1 MGRAAKG
8 WKKKNRSRSSCR
20 AHVHIASHDG
30 RCRYISSRGIAP
42 RRSQEHIGSMM
53 KAPQKRRR
61 PLDDRIQYFAERDS
75 LQDLQALFELEQA
88 NAALIRALEAAEAR
102 LERERTK

>member
-1 MGRAAKG
+1 M
-8 WKKKNRSRSSCR
+8 NT
-20 AHVHIASHDG
+20 
-30 RCRYISSRGIAP
+30 P
-42 RRSQEHIGSMM
+42 RKPRH
-53 KAPQKRRR
+53 

-102 LERERTK
+102 MERERTK